1 MGWGSLG
8 NELVNS
14 MGQPKGQQAQKII
27 RGKDVVIG
35 LRKPIQQKV
44 NGSKR
49 GKEEVNGPKKLD
61 E

>member
-14 MGQPKGQQAQKII
+14 MGQPKGQQAQKTI

-35 LRKPIQQKV
+35 LRKLMDLAKSQWK
-44 NGSKR
+44 
-49 GKEEVNGPKKLD
+49 
-61 E
+61 

>member
-35 LRKPIQQKV
+35 PRKPKES
-44 NGSKR
+44 SKMPM
-49 GKEEVNGPKKLD
+49 GVKEVKKK
-61 E
+61 